1 MHATD
6 PDGKPITYKIVGGA
20 DASQFKID
28 PTSDVLSFKSH
39 PHDGKTYSLTVAA
52 FDGPPGS
59 AGSLSDVQTLTVKVA
74 NGLMNG
80 SATSNDTFDLGHKFG
95 VELVTNFDP
104 RHDSITFDKTLFA
117 NTTDVLAHAQEV
129 VLFSQHETTIAYDAP
144 KGQPPEHDIVVLVGV
159 AKRPKI
165 SPRRF
170 SLCLTSRSRR
180 ARANEAAQ
188 TRYNGP
194 QF

>member
-28 PTSDVLSFKSH
+28 PTSGVHSFKSH

-52 FDGPPGS
+52 FEGPPGS

-95 VELVTNFDP
+95 VELVTNFD
-104 RHDSITFDKTLFA
+104 DKTLFA

-129 VLFSQHETTIAYDAP
+129 GQHETTIAYDAP

-159 AKRPKI
+159 ALNDLKSHPDV
-165 SPRRF
+165 F
-170 SLCLTSRSRR
+170 HF
-180 ARANEAAQ
+180 A
-188 TRYNGP
+188 
-194 QF
+194 

>member
-95 VELVTNFDP
+95 VELVTNFD
-104 RHDSITFDKTLFA
+104 DKTLFA

-129 VLFSQHETTIAYDAP
+129 VLFGQHETNC
-144 KGQPPEHDIVVLVGV
+144 L
-159 AKRPKI
+159 
-165 SPRRF
+165 RR
-170 SLCLTSRSRR
+170 TEGPATR
-180 ARANEAAQ
+180 ARYRGASRCWLNDLKFHPDVFHFA
-188 TRYNGP
+188 
-194 QF
+194 